1 MMREFDDSTPVD
13 AVPGGL
19 PRGERLIWQ
28 GAPSFQGFAFRV
40 LHIRAVAVYFAILMA
55 WRFVADLHDG
65 LTVGDGLISAAWILP
80 LAAVALGLIAAYAWA
95 VERST
100 TYTVTSDRLIV
111 RHGLALPVT
120 VTVPLGLVE
129 SVDLKRHADGSGEIA
144 IAVSPK
150 ARLAYVMIWP
160 HARPWRFARPEVAL
174 RAIDDVD
181 AVATK
186 LAEALA
192 TNVAPKVIHTI
203 RTDPAAVSVD
213 GPIDGPIDGASD
225 DRRHI
230 ASAAG

>member
-1 MMREFDDSTPVD
+1 
-13 AVPGGL
+13 
-19 PRGERLIWQ
+19 
-28 GAPSFQGFAFRV
+28 V
-40 LHIRAVAVYFAILMA
+40 LHVRAVVVYFTLLMA
-55 WRFVADLHDG
+55 WRFAVDLHDG
-65 LTVGDGLISAAWILP
+65 HSVADGMVSAAWILA
-80 LAAVALGLIAAYAWA
+80 LATIALGLMVAYAWG
-95 VERST
+95 VKRST
-100 TYTVTSDRLIV
+100 TYTVTSERLIL

-203 RTDPAAVSVD
+203 RTDPAAASV
-213 GPIDGPIDGASD
+213 DGPIDGASD